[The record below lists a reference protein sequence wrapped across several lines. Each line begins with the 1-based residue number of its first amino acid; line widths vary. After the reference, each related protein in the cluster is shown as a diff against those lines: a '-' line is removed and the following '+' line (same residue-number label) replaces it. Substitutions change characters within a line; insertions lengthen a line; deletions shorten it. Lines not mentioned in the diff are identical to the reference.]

1 MNLTEVLDGLSCLSM
16 RTLALA
22 IKKPSTLRTYVSY
35 CLKRYDELT
44 ESGLASRSPVT
55 PSNAETIAL
64 PSAHTGGGMSFSE
77 LVILARATKTRKP
90 CAIFEIGSYDGLTTA
105 VFILNS
111 PPETRV
117 LSLDLPP
124 ETPKVGASLESDKD
138 LVAAR
143 HLGSVPQALGL
154 NRYTQLLSDSMVFDP
169 EPYANS
175 IDLGLVDAA
184 HDAEHVRNDTIKMA
198 RMMTNEGMVFWHDY
212 GGKGA
217 FRPLATYLESVA
229 KRRPIYRIPETSLA
243 WAYAKDLKEA
253 VL

>member
-1 MNLTEVLDGLSCLSM
+1 MNLTEVFDGLSCLSL
-16 RTLALA
+16 RTLSLA
-22 IKKPSTLRTYVSY
+22 IKKPSTLRTYTSY

-44 ESGLASRSPVT
+44 GAGLASRGPVI
-55 PSNAETIAL
+55 PSDTETISL
-64 PSAHTGGGMSFSE
+64 PAAHTGGGMSFSE
-77 LVILARATKTRKP
+77 LVILARTTKTRRP
-90 CAIFEIGSYDGLTTA
+90 NAIFEIGSYDGLTTA

-111 PPETRV
+111 PSGARI

-124 ETPKVGASLESDKD
+124 DASESRANLESDKD

-143 HLGSVPQALGL
+143 HLGSIPRALGL
-154 NRYTQLLSDSMVFDP
+154 NRYTQLLCDSMAFDP
-169 EPYANS
+169 IPYVNS

-198 RMMTNEGMVFWHDY
+198 KMMTDEGMVFWHDY

-217 FRPLATYLESVA
+217 FRPLAAYLEALA
-229 KRRPIYRIPETSLA
+229 KRRPIYRIAETSLA
-243 WAYAKDLKEA
+243 WAYAKDLKQA